1 MSSKSS
7 KLTINGLKITKAKVL
22 DKLELGESLL
32 VEARQEG
39 VAVTQSRKDE
49 RVSFSRSECD
59 SIALILEM
67 VLKRIKQGWTTLQI
81 CGSNGRSRSIMISR
95 FLAVGFMLVDKEPR
109 VLSMTQI
116 YWCGQLKSM
125 ICDLELFICKKKQ
138 KTLCHPTLDVIE
150 TDSSQAFWFTR
161 SLRKVFF
168 MCRLH
173 RNTRLIVMQDD
184 IVEHKQKIQLDLN

>member
-67 VLKRIKQGWTTLQI
+67 VLKCIKQGWTTL
-81 CGSNGRSRSIMISR
+81 
-95 FLAVGFMLVDKEPR
+95 
-109 VLSMTQI
+109 
-116 YWCGQLKSM
+116 
-125 ICDLELFICKKKQ
+125 
-138 KTLCHPTLDVIE
+138 
-150 TDSSQAFWFTR
+150 
-161 SLRKVFF
+161 
-168 MCRLH
+168 
-173 RNTRLIVMQDD
+173 
-184 IVEHKQKIQLDLN
+184 

>member
-116 YWCGQLKSM
+116 FWCGQLKSM
-125 ICDLELFICKKKQ
+125 ICDLELFICKKKKKSCAFQ
-138 KTLCHPTLDVIE
+138 HQMSLKQTAARLFGSPDLCGRFFLCVGCIE
-150 TDSSQAFWFTR
+150 IKD
-161 SLRKVFF
+161 
-168 MCRLH
+168 
-173 RNTRLIVMQDD
+173 
-184 IVEHKQKIQLDLN
+184 